1 MTELIL
7 TKAERMRMHED
18 QRIAAEYRE
27 MREAHP
33 AASNGR
39 IIASLAASGNFKS
52 KSFYGIRAA
61 LIRAGELK
69 PQTRQ

>member
-7 TKAERMRMHED
+7 TKAERLRMHED

-27 MREAHP
+27 MRAAYPEA
-33 AASNGR
+33 STGR
-39 IIASLAASGNFKS
+39 IISSLAASGNFRS

-61 LIRAGELK
+61 LIRAGAINAK
-69 PQTRQ
+69 PRA

>member
-18 QRIAAEYRE
+18 QRIVAEFRE
-27 MREAHP
+27 MRVKHP
-33 AASNGR
+33 TASTGR

-61 LIRAGELK
+61 LIRSGEIK
-69 PQTRQ
+69 PQPRP